1 VLPFPS
7 FAASIM
13 GSVVN
18 IPFVMKLR
26 RRAGEV
32 HMLRE
37 ENAKLREVATRS
49 TVSGGSSGDNAV
61 LLEAL

>member
-1 VLPFPS
+1 
-7 FAASIM
+7 M